1 MRCAAKTARGFRYF
15 FRRRKQTECL
25 PIGDYS
31 FVYLFEKRESFGL
44 FRRLVGR
51 LSQLF
56 MPDAGNLESEFEKA
70 LSELRRLCDEDVP
83 LDERKHRL
91 AVRKEMNRLHRLYVI
106 QLESD
111 DSADDGGESETLA
124 EVRQHLEP
132 LGLAPEGTPL
142 PELARLAALK
152 ITEK

>member
-1 MRCAAKTARGFRYF
+1 M
-15 FRRRKQTECL
+15 
-25 PIGDYS
+25 D
-31 FVYLFEKRESFGL
+31 VREIKKKF
-44 FRRLVGR
+44 
-51 LSQLF
+51 
-56 MPDAGNLESEFEKA
+56 DEASE
-70 LSELRRLCDEDVP
+70 ELRLLYEATVDVK
-83 LDERKHRL
+83 DRL
-91 AVRKEMNRLHRLYVI
+91 AIRKEMNRLHRLYVI

-111 DSADDGGESETLA
+111 DAAEDTAESETLA

>member
-1 MRCAAKTARGFRYF
+1 LPVRLRTAHA
-15 FRRRKQTECL
+15 
-25 PIGDYS
+25 
-31 FVYLFEKRESFGL
+31 
-44 FRRLVGR
+44 
-51 LSQLF
+51 
-56 MPDAGNLESEFEKA
+56 MPDAGALESEFEKA

-106 QLESD
+106 QLEPD
-111 DSADDGGESETLA
+111 DAADGDAESETLA

-132 LGLAPEGTPL
+132 LGLADAGTPL